1 MTTHRCTGT
10 GKEECI
16 KKIDII
22 PRMYTNRG
30 FNITPY
36 NDDNGFEMLREHL
49 GGTNLNTVG
58 REDHV
63 GAIERSIRTI
73 KERARC
79 ICYKLPYK
87 AYTKLMTEEMIIEVT
102 KMLNAFPNKEGISSD
117 LSPNAI
123 VLGTP
128 KLDYNNIKLSFGSY
142 VNLHDGTDNTMKSR
156 AVSAI
161 TLRPSNEHSS
171 YYFMSL
177 RSGRRLNSSR

>member
-1 MTTHRCTGT
+1 MNRNWKRRVYKKRDTITKKYTHRG
-10 GKEECI
+10 
-16 KKIDII
+16 II
-22 PRMYTNRG
+22 
-30 FNITPY
+30 ITPY
-36 NDDNGFEMLREHL
+36 NGDNGFEMLRDHL
-49 GGTNLNTVG
+49 GGANLNIVG

-87 AYTKLMTEEMIIEVT
+87 SYTKLMTEEMILGVT

-117 LSPNAI
+117 LSPDAI
-123 VLGTP
+123 VLGTL
-128 KLDYNNIKLSFGSY
+128 KLDYNNIKLSFVSY